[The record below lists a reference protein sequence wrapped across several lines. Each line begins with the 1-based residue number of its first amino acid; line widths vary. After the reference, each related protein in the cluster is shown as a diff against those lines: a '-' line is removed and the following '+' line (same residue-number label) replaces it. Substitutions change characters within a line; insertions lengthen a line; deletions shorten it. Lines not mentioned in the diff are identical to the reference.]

1 MARTKQRK
9 RKAKEASKLQNM
21 NPSSYTKRMALE
33 ARELRN
39 SSCHESMEPS
49 TTSDPS
55 PNSDEHR
62 SELVIP
68 NTPNLMSLDFI
79 AQSAKEYAN
88 KYDKHIDRKF
98 RNGEK
103 VLCCTI
109 ISPLLVEAK
118 CQWFQVVQN
127 THYYLIHYMNW
138 HKTWNEWV
146 PESKILDMNSEN
158 LIKMKKLRSEYPLD
172 MLCANLLQCLEK
184 NYQVKGG
191 YDMIK
196 EAISNLENCNIT
208 LEVLPATQLLIKHI
222 INFNIALKSF
232 ITKRREFCC
241 GESENKQMLFAVDL
255 LSRTENLVKKWR
267 GILNSTGL
275 ASFEA
280 FEEPSNPEN
289 LPQLVTASESVL
301 PKKRRVKRRVTLK
314 TENEELKNLV
324 EHLKTKVENLTK
336 ENSELK
342 QNYGRIEV
350 KNEQLLTEEE
360 IPTFEHESTYLDDE
374 IKKEIK
380 IERLESVRKEELTKN
395 DIEIVDCENK
405 KPSDKK
411 FLSDQKFENEELKN
425 LVERLTKENSELK
438 QNYGRIEVKN
448 EQLHTEDEIP
458 TFEHESTYLDDEIK
472 KEIII
477 EPLEF
482 GHHCQP
488 DQNRW
493 LTANNGN
500 IAKATNVSLIS
511 VKREEELTKNDVE
524 IVDYEN
530 KKPEKKFQASA
541 QKPIRFLSPPASP
554 PYKYSPPR
562 KVLKK

>member
-1 MARTKQRK
+1 MARTKNK
-9 RKAKEASKLQNM
+9 RKKAIEASKLQNM
-21 NPSSYTKRMALE
+21 MMILNPSHRSGPSSYTKRMALE

-88 KYDKHIDRKF
+88 KYDKDIDRKF

-241 GESENKQMLFAVDL
+241 GESENKRMLFKNDL

-267 GILNSTGL
+267 GILNST
-275 ASFEA
+275 
-280 FEEPSNPEN
+280 
-289 LPQLVTASESVL
+289 
-301 PKKRRVKRRVTLK
+301 
-314 TENEELKNLV
+314 
-324 EHLKTKVENLTK
+324 
-336 ENSELK
+336 
-342 QNYGRIEV
+342 
-350 KNEQLLTEEE
+350 
-360 IPTFEHESTYLDDE
+360 
-374 IKKEIK
+374 
-380 IERLESVRKEELTKN
+380 
-395 DIEIVDCENK
+395 
-405 KPSDKK
+405 
-411 FLSDQKFENEELKN
+411 
-425 LVERLTKENSELK
+425 
-438 QNYGRIEVKN
+438 
-448 EQLHTEDEIP
+448 
-458 TFEHESTYLDDEIK
+458 
-472 KEIII
+472 
-477 EPLEF
+477 
-482 GHHCQP
+482 
-488 DQNRW
+488 
-493 LTANNGN
+493 
-500 IAKATNVSLIS
+500 
-511 VKREEELTKNDVE
+511 
-524 IVDYEN
+524 
-530 KKPEKKFQASA
+530 
-541 QKPIRFLSPPASP
+541 
-554 PYKYSPPR
+554 
-562 KVLKK
+562 

>member
-1 MARTKQRK
+1 MARTKNK
-9 RKAKEASKLQNM
+9 RKKAIEASKLQNM
-21 NPSSYTKRMALE
+21 MMILNPSHRSCPSSYTKRMALE

-55 PNSDEHR
+55 PTSDEHR
-62 SELVIP
+62 SEQVIP
-68 NTPNLMSLDFI
+68 NKLNLMNLNSFV
-79 AQSAKEYAN
+79 AQK
-88 KYDKHIDRKF
+88 DIGQKF
-98 RNGEK
+98 KNGER

-109 ISPLLVEAK
+109 ISPLLIEAK
-118 CQWFQVVQN
+118 CQRVIMKEI
-127 THYYLIHYMNW
+127 TKTRYYLMHYMNW

-232 ITKRREFCC
+232 ITKRREFCS
-241 GESENKQMLFAVDL
+241 GESENKRMLFKNDL
-255 LSRTENLVKKWR
+255 LSRTKNLVKKWR

-275 ASFEA
+275 AS

-374 IKKEIK
+374 VKKEIK
-380 IERLESVRKEELTKN
+380 IEPLESVQ
-395 DIEIVDCENK
+395 DCQC
-405 KPSDKK
+405 
-411 FLSDQKFENEELKN
+411 L
-425 LVERLTKENSELK
+425 
-438 QNYGRIEVKN
+438 
-448 EQLHTEDEIP
+448 
-458 TFEHESTYLDDEIK
+458 
-472 KEIII
+472 
-477 EPLEF
+477 
-482 GHHCQP
+482 
-488 DQNRW
+488 
-493 LTANNGN
+493 
-500 IAKATNVSLIS
+500 
-511 VKREEELTKNDVE
+511 
-524 IVDYEN
+524 
-530 KKPEKKFQASA
+530 
-541 QKPIRFLSPPASP
+541 
-554 PYKYSPPR
+554 
-562 KVLKK
+562 

>member
-1 MARTKQRK
+1 MARTKNK
-9 RKAKEASKLQNM
+9 CKKAIEASKLQNM
-21 NPSSYTKRMALE
+21 MMILNPSHRSGPSSYTKRMALE

-55 PNSDEHR
+55 RNSDEHR
-62 SELVIP
+62 SEQVIP
-68 NTPNLMSLDFI
+68 NKLNLMNLNSFV
-79 AQSAKEYAN
+79 AQK
-88 KYDKHIDRKF
+88 DIGQKF
-98 RNGEK
+98 KNGER

-109 ISPLLVEAK
+109 ISPLLIEAK
-118 CQWFQVVQN
+118 CQRVIMKEI
-127 THYYLIHYMNW
+127 TKTRYYLMHYMNW

-146 PESKILDMNSEN
+146 PESKILEMNSEN
-158 LIKMKKLRSEYPLD
+158 LIKMEKLKSEYPLD

-232 ITKRREFCC
+232 ITKRRPLLFLERREFCC
-241 GESENKQMLFAVDL
+241 GESENKRMLFKNDL

-275 ASFEA
+275 AS

-380 IERLESVRKEELTKN
+380 IEPLESDQNRGLGINNCNITKA
-395 DIEIVDCENK
+395 
-405 KPSDKK
+405 
-411 FLSDQKFENEELKN
+411 SDQKIENEELKN
-425 LVERLTKENSELK
+425 
-438 QNYGRIEVKN
+438 QCFAY
-448 EQLHTEDEIP
+448 
-458 TFEHESTYLDDEIK
+458 
-472 KEIII
+472 
-477 EPLEF
+477 
-482 GHHCQP
+482 CQSIHNL
-488 DQNRW
+488 NRFQ
-493 LTANNGN
+493 
-500 IAKATNVSLIS
+500 SIS
-511 VKREEELTKNDVE
+511 IHFNH
-524 IVDYEN
+524 
-530 KKPEKKFQASA
+530 FQS
-541 QKPIRFLSPPASP
+541 QI
-554 PYKYSPPR
+554 
-562 KVLKK
+562 